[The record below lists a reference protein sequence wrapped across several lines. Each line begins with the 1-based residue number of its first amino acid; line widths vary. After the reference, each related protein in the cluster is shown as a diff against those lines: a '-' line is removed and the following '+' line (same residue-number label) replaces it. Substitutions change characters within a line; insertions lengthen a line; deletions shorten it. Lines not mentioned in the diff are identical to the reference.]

1 MVQLRNDPKHF
12 MADCSNS
19 RTDFPDTQMAARLE
33 AKNEELVELV
43 VQMGGRHKSL
53 HGIMEHFEVYYSG

>member
-1 MVQLRNDPKHF
+1 MAKWLRRFK
-12 MADCSNS
+12 ADGSN
-19 RTDFPDTQMAARLE
+19 PGTQIAARLE

-53 HGIMEHFEVYYSG
+53 NGIMEHFEVN